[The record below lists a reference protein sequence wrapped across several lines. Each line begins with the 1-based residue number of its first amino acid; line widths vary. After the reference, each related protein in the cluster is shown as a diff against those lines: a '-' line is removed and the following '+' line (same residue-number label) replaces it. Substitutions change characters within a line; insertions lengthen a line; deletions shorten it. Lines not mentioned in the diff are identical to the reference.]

1 MAEQEEEGDG
11 GGGGGGEGEE
21 KGEKQKKKKQG
32 PQLFMWGFLPGA
44 SVERAPL
51 LSPSLVPS
59 PTSGDVLKD
68 VCGGGCGFAMAISE
82 SGKLFTWGSTDD
94 MGQSHVTSG
103 GHELPEQFHLPTD
116 VPIVKAAAGWA
127 HCASVTE
134 KGEVHTWG
142 WRECI
147 PSGNTV
153 IDSAATGA
161 FRLED
166 GDGRLTCQS
175 DEGNH
180 RKCSTTDNCD
190 YPQASLHA
198 SSDVSQNGAGHE
210 SKSSSIHSDVTEG
223 SKRRRL
229 LYTRQ
234 TQDGTD
240 AAEEDI
246 SAPLSLVTVCLGTKV
261 TMVATGGRH
270 TLALSDSGQ
279 LWGWGYGGEGQLGL
293 GSRVRSVSSPHIITC
308 FGASSY
314 QKQRLQACSIESS
327 HLDEKVCT
335 TKPYGSYI
343 KAIACGGRHSAV
355 ITDAGTLLTF
365 GWGLYG
371 QCGQG
376 STDDKLSP
384 TVVASLG
391 GIPVEGVGAGLWH
404 TVCIS
409 KDGDVYAFGGNQFGQ
424 LGIGEDQAMTL
435 PKLLEDAI
443 LENKHV
449 KIVSCGARHSA
460 IVTEDGK
467 AFSWGWNKYGQ
478 LGLGDAVDRNLP
490 LEVPFKGY
498 LVKNI
503 ACGWWHTLALAE
515 HSDHK

>member
-1 MAEQEEEGDG
+1 MAEEEEEGD
-11 GGGGGGEGEE
+11 GGGGGEGEE
-21 KGEKQKKKKQG
+21 KGEKKKKKKQG

-59 PTSGDVLKD
+59 PTSGDALKD

-94 MGQSHVTSG
+94 MGQSHVTAG
-103 GHELPEQFHLPTD
+103 GHVELPEQFRLPTD

-180 RKCSTTDNCD
+180 RECSTTDNCD
-190 YPQASLHA
+190 CPQASLHA
-198 SSDVSQNGAGHE
+198 SSDVSQDGTGHE
-210 SKSSSIHSDVTEG
+210 CKSSSVHSDVTEG

-234 TQDGTD
+234 TQEGTD
-240 AAEEDI
+240 AVEEDI

-270 TLALSDSGQ
+270 TLALSEFYRRAKQCIKVAYFALILDSGQ

-327 HLDEKVCT
+327 HFDEKVCT

-355 ITDAGTLLTF
+355 ITGISSIHIDSGCHEAGNT
-365 GWGLYG
+365 
-371 QCGQG
+371 C
-376 STDDKLSP
+376 
-384 TVVASLG
+384 
-391 GIPVEGVGAGLWH
+391 
-404 TVCIS
+404 
-409 KDGDVYAFGGNQFGQ
+409 
-424 LGIGEDQAMTL
+424 
-435 PKLLEDAI
+435 
-443 LENKHV
+443 
-449 KIVSCGARHSA
+449 
-460 IVTEDGK
+460 
-467 AFSWGWNKYGQ
+467 
-478 LGLGDAVDRNLP
+478 
-490 LEVPFKGY
+490 
-498 LVKNI
+498 
-503 ACGWWHTLALAE
+503 
-515 HSDHK
+515 